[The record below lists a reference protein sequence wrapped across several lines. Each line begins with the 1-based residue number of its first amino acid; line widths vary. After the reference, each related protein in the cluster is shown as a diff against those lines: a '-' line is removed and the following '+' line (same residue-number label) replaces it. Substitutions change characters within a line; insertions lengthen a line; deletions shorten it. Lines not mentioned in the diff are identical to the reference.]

1 MRPLVV
7 TGTGTEVGK
16 TIVTAAVAAVMNAR
30 GERVAVV
37 KPAQTGLASG
47 DESDVEAVTRLAG
60 VNDVHEI
67 ARYPEPLAPATA
79 ARRAGIAATPVAVA
93 AETVLGLANRDVVLV
108 EGAGGVLVRLDDA
121 GGTILDIAASV
132 DADILVVAAAG
143 LGTLNAT
150 ALTCAAIGDRGL
162 RCLGVVIGAWP
173 AQPGVAA
180 TANLGDLPSYAD
192 APLLGAL
199 PEGSGALSRPDFLR
213 VAHAGLAPDL
223 GGTWHASSQ

>member
-1 MRPLVV
+1 MRPLLV

-16 TIVTAAVAAVMNAR
+16 TVVTAAVAAVMSAR

-37 KPAQTGLASG
+37 KPAQTGLAPG
-47 DESDVEAVTRLAG
+47 EESDVEAVTRLAG
-60 VNDVHEI
+60 VSDVHEI

-79 ARRAGIAATPVAVA
+79 ARRAGIAATPVAAA
-93 AETVLGLANRDVVLV
+93 AEKIRDLADRDLVLV

-121 GGTILDIAASV
+121 GGTILDIGVTV
-132 DADILVVAAAG
+132 DADVLVVAAAG

-150 ALTCAAIGDRGL
+150 ALTCAAIGDSGL

-173 AQPGVAA
+173 SQPDLAA

-199 PEGSGALSRPDFLR
+199 PERSGALGRAEFLD
-213 VAHAGLAPDL
+213 VATAGLAPAL
-223 GGTWHASSQ
+223 GGTWQLPAD